1 MLANKVNTLTIK
13 YSSMFAPGPGT
24 VREAVRDVQ
33 RALVW
38 TEVQFEV
45 RKRNS
50 ENFNLIQISFLL
62 RSIMSKIYKSISFGH
77 FYSNRIVIFDY
88 YESKR
93 G

>member
-1 MLANKVNTLTIK
+1 
-13 YSSMFAPGPGT
+13 MFALGSWT
-24 VREAVRDVQ
+24 EAINDVQ

-38 TEVQFEV
+38 TEVQIEV

>member
-1 MLANKVNTLTIK
+1 
-13 YSSMFAPGPGT
+13 MFALGPWT
-24 VREAVRDVQ
+24 EVIKDVQ
-33 RALVW
+33 RDLAW
-38 TEVQFEV
+38 TRSKVQIEV

-50 ENFNLIQISFLL
+50 ENCNPIQISFLL

>member
-1 MLANKVNTLTIK
+1 MIALGPWTEAIK
-13 YSSMFAPGPGT
+13 
-24 VREAVRDVQ
+24 DVQ

-38 TEVQFEV
+38 TRSKVQIEV

-77 FYSNRIVIFDY
+77 FHSNRIVIFDY